1 MIQRHCLITIFIYNG
16 PVKYFKKIP
25 EYWHDIKVVYKYLKE
40 QSKVFLFYLFGGKYF
55 FGFVYLFVSVF
66 FNFNIIIF
74 CGKHLFD
81 YPGSLF

>member
-16 PVKYFKKIP
+16 PVKYFNKNTRILAWYQSSIHFFKKNRA
-25 EYWHDIKVVYKYLKE
+25 KY
-40 QSKVFLFYLFGGKYF
+40 FYLIYLGGKYF
-55 FGFVYLFVSVF
+55 FRVYLFKYF
-66 FNFNIIIF
+66 LIWMLFIF